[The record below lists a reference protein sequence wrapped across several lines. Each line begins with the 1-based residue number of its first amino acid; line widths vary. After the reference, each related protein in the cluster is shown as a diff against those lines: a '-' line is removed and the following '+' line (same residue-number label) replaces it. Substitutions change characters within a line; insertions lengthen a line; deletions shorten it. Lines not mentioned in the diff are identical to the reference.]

1 MGDTSIY
8 LKLGVIKPP
17 QTRAIKPTA
26 FLRRSPPFPSN
37 FSKYAI
43 QGFSSLKGS
52 TVGVSSS
59 ASDHETSQQRSKL
72 EKRIRRRFGT
82 RIVGV
87 DQEGTASSSVQHEDE
102 LSVLSSEGSLSVVPH
117 SRIRKIHR
125 ADDLSSTCRLTFSEP
140 IRDDSSEIGS
150 ELSYRTTYTEGSTA
164 GVSDLSLDTLTKTE
178 YPSRWH

>member
-1 MGDTSIY
+1 MGATSVY

-26 FLRRSPPFPSN
+26 TRQSPPLPPTSAN
-37 FSKYAI
+37 LLI

-52 TVGVSSS
+52 TAGASSS
-59 ASDHETSQQRSKL
+59 TSEHETSHQRSKL

-87 DQEGTASSSVQHEDE
+87 DQEGCPSSSHEVQHEDE
-102 LSVLSSEGSLSVVPH
+102 LSVLSSEGSLPFVSH
-117 SRIRKIHR
+117 SDCGRKIR
-125 ADDLSSTCRLTFSEP
+125 SDDQSSTCRSTFSEP

-150 ELSYRTTYTEGSTA
+150 ELSYRTTYTEGFTSR
-164 GVSDLSLDTLTKTE
+164 VSSAFQALRPVK
-178 YPSRWH
+178 